1 MALSGASLWTTGEPA
16 IPGIVLAAGASR
28 RMGRSKALL
37 PLGASG
43 LPFVAR
49 HLRHADGGGR
59 VAHRRGHTRR
69 AARIA
74 CRSAARHRAGRQS
87 GPRAGPALVVA
98 RGPRRAGCPGGR
110 ADDAG
115 RSAVGPSRHGGSP
128 AGDMGSDARS
138 ACPPPFRA
146 RHGHPV
152 IFGLPL
158 LDALRSA
165 DVVSGA
171 KPVVHRF
178 LADAVSVPVDDPAIV
193 EDIDT
198 PEEYERLGR
207 RLTPCCTQ
215 PAWKA

>member
-1 MALSGASLWTTGEPA
+1 MSAA

-43 LPFVAR
+43 LPFV
-49 HLRHADGGGR
+49 R
-59 VAHRRGHTRR
+59 VICDTLTTAGVSPIVVVTRAELLESLAGVLPGTELVVNRDPERGQLSSLLAGLDVLGAP
-69 AARIA
+69 AAA
-74 CRSAARHRAGRQS
+74 MMTLVDLPLVRAGTV
-87 GPRAGPALVVA
+87 AALLATWDRTHAPLV
-98 RGPRRAGCPGGR
+98 RPL
-110 ADDAG
+110 
-115 RSAVGPSRHGGSP
+115 
-128 AGDMGSDARS
+128 
-138 ACPPPFRA
+138 FRA

-165 DVVSGA
+165 DVDLGA

-193 EDIDT
+193 QDIDT

-207 RLTPCCTQ
+207 L
-215 PAWKA
+215 